1 LGILD
6 ARRPGADDPDRGR
19 GELMAE
25 RDDSPEA
32 RAHALITRI
41 LGLVQECRAILP
53 ELEPPAAET
62 PGAQAERHLY
72 MAPLG
77 VLADGLVRTVDEAL
91 VMLRPRTEPPSAA
104 LLDGC

>member
-1 LGILD
+1 
-6 ARRPGADDPDRGR
+6 
-19 GELMAE
+19 MAE
-25 RDDSPEA
+25 SNDSPEA

-41 LGLVQECRAILP
+41 LGLVHECRAILP

-72 MAPLG
+72 IALLG

-91 VMLRPRTEPPSAA
+91 AMLRQASRPLGPMGAEWLAAEERRLRTPATE
-104 LLDGC
+104 DEK